1 MADAQ
6 EKTRRR
12 LAAFGLEEETTR
24 VLVQVAVVGGT
35 VRCLS
40 IHPAR
45 IVAGAGT
52 VWRTSA
58 HKRSPFFSPVGAGV
72 EYRQPRRVS

>member
-12 LAAFGLEEETTR
+12 LGAFGLEEETTR

-40 IHPAR
+40 IHPAL
-45 IVAGAGT
+45 VVVGAGI

-58 HKRSPFFSPVGAGV
+58 HKGSPFFSPVGAGV
-72 EYRQPRRVS
+72 EYRQP

>member
-1 MADAQ
+1 MQD
-6 EKTRRR
+6 
-12 LAAFGLEEETTR
+12 
-24 VLVQVAVVGGT
+24 AVVGGT